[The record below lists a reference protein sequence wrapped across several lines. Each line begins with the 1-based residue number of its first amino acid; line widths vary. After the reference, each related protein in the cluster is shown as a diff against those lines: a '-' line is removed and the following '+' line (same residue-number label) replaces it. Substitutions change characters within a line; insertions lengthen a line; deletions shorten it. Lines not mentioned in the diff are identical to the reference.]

1 MLPVSARLRVK
12 ALNEYAVDAQ
22 SKLEYKP
29 HTTIEFR
36 ESLKFLD
43 KTQEHVGAFKSFPLH
58 KRHSNFIGSTVGL
71 ESGSN
76 PICWQ

>member
-1 MLPVSARLRVK
+1 MLPVSARQRVK

-29 HTTIEFR
+29 LTTIEFR

-43 KTQEHVGAFKSFPLH
+43 RTQEHVGAIKSFPLH
-58 KRHSNFIGSTVGL
+58 RRHLNFIGSIVGL
-71 ESGSN
+71 DLVD
-76 PICWQ
+76 C

>member
-43 KTQEHVGAFKSFPLH
+43 KTQEHVGAFKSFPFHCTRDIHILL
-58 KRHSNFIGSTVGL
+58 NLLWYLF
-71 ESGSN
+71 
-76 PICWQ
+76 